1 MQKSLAS
8 GVSIKN
14 KNWRNYY
21 NMELMIASGFILLG
35 SVNILLWMRVRS
47 LERWAITMEQWADF
61 IDDILQQMNEPA
73 TTFTLEETKNILEEE
88 K

>member
-1 MQKSLAS
+1 
-8 GVSIKN
+8 
-14 KNWRNYY
+14 
-21 NMELMIASGFILLG
+21 MELMIASGFILLG

-61 IDDILQQMNEPA
+61 IDEILQQMNEPA
-73 TTFTLEETKNILEEE
+73 MTFTLEETKNILEEE